1 MRGAR
6 KEERL
11 KGMAAAMGAEAAR
24 ATMTPVTFMLTV
36 VEVVFWFSGRK
47 MGLKSLGLSCRLGV
61 GDE

>member
-24 ATMTPVTFMLTV
+24 ATMTPVTFMLAV
-36 VEVVFWFSGRK
+36 MKLFFVFSKGK
-47 MGLKSLGLSCRLGV
+47 KL
-61 GDE
+61 